1 MINSGLPQLGILKFL
16 WAKGQDGEWR
26 IHDLKGLTLRPRP
39 GSEPDFFTFESKM
52 EMLTNRPL
60 VADRYGW
67 LTSFGPTDFLVK
79 QSIVPVVSWVEG
91 DAFIRCIG
99 TAFVISCTGYVI
111 TACHVLLDPCDQ
123 KRAKLVRDNNSITFA
138 DGMRF
143 GVLIPLSSATGS
155 TGHLFYQFKDCR
167 AWGHWK
173 DSPFPYD
180 DPSFEMLTDVA
191 ICTIGLLPDNSGHQ
205 TLGLSLK
212 PFKRDERAIV
222 VGYAEMNDI
231 PIENRDG
238 TAMVPEFE
246 HDLYVSVGPVKDI
259 FPDNHTRKE
268 ARTPGPCFDFLAK
281 IPGRMSG
288 APIFGAD
295 GGVVRG
301 VVSSSFS
308 EAKHAFGAMLG
319 PAMHLPLGNGV
330 TLQAIMDSG
339 NEGIAKA
346 ANI

>member
-1 MINSGLPQLGILKFL
+1 
-16 WAKGQDGEWR
+16 
-26 IHDLKGLTLRPRP
+26 
-39 GSEPDFFTFESKM
+39 
-52 EMLTNRPL
+52 
-60 VADRYGW
+60 
-67 LTSFGPTDFLVK
+67 
-79 QSIVPVVSWVEG
+79 
-91 DAFIRCIG
+91 
-99 TAFVISCTGYVI
+99 
-111 TACHVLLDPCDQ
+111 
-123 KRAKLVRDNNSITFA
+123 
-138 DGMRF
+138 
-143 GVLIPLSSATGS
+143 
-155 TGHLFYQFKDCR
+155 
-167 AWGHWK
+167 
-173 DSPFPYD
+173 
-180 DPSFEMLTDVA
+180 
-191 ICTIGLLPDNSGHQ
+191 
-205 TLGLSLK
+205 LSLK

-238 TAMVPEFE
+238 TAVVPEFE